1 MDVLVD
7 RCLLIPSRNSGLY
20 RTYTRYHARS
30 QSSTQFT
37 SVFRMFALAV

>member
-1 MDVLVD
+1 MDVLAG

-20 RTYTRYHARS
+20 HTYTRYHARS

-37 SVFRMFALAV
+37 SVSRTFALAV